1 MNLAHNFGEGE
12 AKSGGNSEIL
22 KVQFFFNFVANFW
35 DRGGISHQ
43 QSVKE
48 CCNVS
53 GTNWRNSVSKPR
65 EIWVFPH
72 FSPIFPPAPPKN
84 WALPPS

>member
-35 DRGGISHQ
+35 DKGGKL
-43 QSVKE
+43 V
-48 CCNVS
+48 
-53 GTNWRNSVSKPR
+53 TSKT
-65 EIWVFPH
+65 
-72 FSPIFPPAPPKN
+72 
-84 WALPPS
+84 